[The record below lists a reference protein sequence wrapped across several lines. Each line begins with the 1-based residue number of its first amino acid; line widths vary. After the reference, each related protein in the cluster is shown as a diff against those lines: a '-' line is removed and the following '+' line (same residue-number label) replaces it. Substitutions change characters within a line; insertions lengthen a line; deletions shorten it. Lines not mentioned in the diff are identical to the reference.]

1 MHEAKREDDVD
12 NHDGDDDH
20 DNDNDHH
27 HHDIDDDDVA
37 GVSQKERYMGQVKGA
52 IRAKRW
58 LKVMMT
64 LSMMMMIIMMVTL
77 AGLIKM
83 QSQLGT

>member
-1 MHEAKREDDVD
+1 MRKARREDDVHD
-12 NHDGDDDH
+12 HDGDHDH
-20 DNDNDHH
+20 ENENDN
-27 HHDIDDDDVA
+27 DDDDVA

-77 AGLIKM
+77 V
-83 QSQLGT
+83 LG

>member
-1 MHEAKREDDVD
+1 MRKARREDDVD
-12 NHDGDDDH
+12 DHDGDHDH
-20 DNDNDHH
+20 ENENDN
-27 HHDIDDDDVA
+27 DDDDVA

-77 AGLIKM
+77 VMI
-83 QSQLGT
+83 SSWVTF

>member
-1 MHEAKREDDVD
+1 MRKARREDDVD
-12 NHDGDDDH
+12 DHDGDH
-20 DNDNDHH
+20 ENDNDN
-27 HHDIDDDDVA
+27 DDDDVA

-77 AGLIKM
+77 VMI
-83 QSQLGT
+83 SSWVTF

>member
-1 MHEAKREDDVD
+1 MRKARREDDVD
-12 NHDGDDDH
+12 DHDGDHDH
-20 DNDNDHH
+20 ENENDN
-27 HHDIDDDDVA
+27 DDDDVA

-77 AGLIKM
+77 V
-83 QSQLGT
+83 LG